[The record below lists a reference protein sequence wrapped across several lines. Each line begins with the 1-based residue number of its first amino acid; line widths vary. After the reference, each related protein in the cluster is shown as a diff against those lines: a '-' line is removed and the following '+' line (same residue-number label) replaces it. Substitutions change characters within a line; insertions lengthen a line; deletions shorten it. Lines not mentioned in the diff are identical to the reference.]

1 MSNNEDVLEKIRRLK
16 ANRPKG
22 GTFSRHRGVFLSW
35 EDGDTDIRL
44 VGNFLEA
51 HNHYIAPS
59 TRIGLKGI
67 CRPDAF
73 DGDDGLPKRISCFD
87 WDITR
92 EEYKK
97 VKTCA
102 ACKLAS
108 VARKMLKSPG
118 LVEEERKAFDTIRA
132 AASFRREYK
141 WNVLHRADP
150 YIIQVLDNGTEKR
163 VMGLK
168 IASFGTEAY
177 KDIEGIF
184 DQCGFDI
191 TNPDDGID
199 IRVTKGNDTNRTV
212 YSVQAVLEGRVL
224 KVTPLT
230 DEERL
235 LQLHDLKFRCFQ
247 SCDMEKMVD
256 AMYDNYREMMEV
268 DDAEEADASEVDA
281 AAAAATE
288 EAEAVEAKLTSKK
301 VSVPVKPSVPT
312 KPITSVVPRKPVVR
326 PPVPPPVEQAEE
338 AAPVETQVE
347 EPVVEAT
354 EEVAE
359 IQEGSEVVD
368 GGESADI
375 SEEGEPAEVEPSPV
389 APVRVPVKPAVT
401 KAPVV
406 SMPVRVPPKPVAAI
420 TKPAVTAPKP
430 AIPVKP
436 GLPVRPLTAPVAR
449 PVVAA
454 PVVRK
459 PVSVA
464 ATPVASPAI
473 RRPIAPAASA
483 ATAASDAQ
491 KKRLAMQ

>member
-35 EDGDTDIRL
+35 EDGDTDTRL

-59 TRIGLKGI
+59 NRIGLKGI

-73 DGDDGLPKRISCFD
+73 EGDGGLPKRISCFD

-102 ACKLAS
+102 SCRLAS
-108 VARKMLKSPG
+108 VARKMLKSSG

-163 VMGLK
+163 VLGLK

-184 DQCGFDI
+184 EQCGFDI
-191 TNPDDGID
+191 THADDGID
-199 IRVTKGNDTNRTV
+199 IRVTKGNDGNRTV
-212 YSVQAVLEGRVL
+212 YSVQAILEGRGL

-230 DEERL
+230 EEERL

-268 DDAEEADASEVDA
+268 DDAEEADTSEVDA

-301 VSVPVKPSVPT
+301 VSVPVRAQVPAKPVSS
-312 KPITSVVPRKPVVR
+312 IVPRKPVVR
-326 PPVPPPVEQAEE
+326 PPAPPLVEQTEE
-338 AAPVETQVE
+338 TASAQAQVE
-347 EPVVEAT
+347 EPVTEAT
-354 EEVAE
+354 GEVAE
-359 IQEGSEVVD
+359 IQEGPEVVD
-368 GGESADI
+368 GGESADV
-375 SEEGEPAEVEPSPV
+375 SEEGEPAEIEPSPAP
-389 APVRVPVKPAVT
+389 APVRVPAKPAVT
-401 KAPVV
+401 RAPVA
-406 SMPVRVPPKPVAAI
+406 SEPVMRRPVVDAISKHAVAIPKPV
-420 TKPAVTAPKP
+420 V
-430 AIPVKP
+430 PVKP
-436 GLPVRPLTAPVAR
+436 GLPVKPLTAPIAR
-449 PVVAA
+449 PAVTA

-464 ATPVASPAI
+464 AAPVASPAI

-483 ATAASDAQ
+483 VTASNAQ